1 MGEHEQI
8 TQHLMAWRAGD
19 KQALG
24 LLTPL
29 VYDELRRIA
38 ASLFRREADG
48 HTLQPTALVHE
59 AFPALLA
66 ADLSWQDRA
75 HFFAAAARILRHVLI
90 DHARAKQAQKRGGNL
105 HFVTLSDVVDD
116 NVSVNFKLLD
126 LDRALQALH
135 EQDDRK
141 AEMFEMQAF
150 GGLELEEIAEVM
162 QVSVSTVQR
171 EIRFAKAWLTNRLG
185 G

>member
-1 MGEHEQI
+1 MGEQEQI
-8 TQHLMAWRAGD
+8 TQHLLAWRAGD

-29 VYDELRRIA
+29 VYDELRHIA
-38 ASLFRREADG
+38 ARLFRHEANA

-59 AFPALLA
+59 AFPALMG
-66 ADLSWQDRA
+66 ADLSWHDRA
-75 HFFAAAARILRHVLI
+75 HFFATAARILRHVLI

-105 HFVTLSDVVDD
+105 QFVTLHDALDN

-126 LDRALQALH
+126 LDKALQTLH
-135 EQDDRK
+135 EQDARK
-141 AEMFEMQAF
+141 AEIFEMQAF

-171 EIRFAKAWLTNRLG
+171 EIRFAKAWLTSRLDN
-185 G
+185 